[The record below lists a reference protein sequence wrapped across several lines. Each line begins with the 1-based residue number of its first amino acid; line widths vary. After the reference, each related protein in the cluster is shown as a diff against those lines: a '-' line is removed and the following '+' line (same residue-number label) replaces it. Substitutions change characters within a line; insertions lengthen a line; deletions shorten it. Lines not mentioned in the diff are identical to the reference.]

1 MKETELQKEIRDWKQ
16 KLFQSEERANKL
28 QQKVDVYGDE
38 YKDRARTYADR
49 IIYLSKLNDG
59 MIEILDF

>member
-1 MKETELQKEIRDWKQ
+1 MKETELQREIRDCKL

-38 YKDRARTYADR
+38 YKDRTRTYADR
-49 IIYLSKLNDG
+49 IIHLSKLNDG
-59 MIEILDF
+59 MIEIFAF